1 MPSLSLSS
9 GVAKARDTK
18 RTTLITDEPFYLAGG
33 LGVWDDNV
41 RDMNVSYLSSGTT
54 YLTLQSTASDAYA
67 AVEYT
72 CIPYSTYK
80 FTGVLTATVGGSGNG
95 TVGFGVSAGNT
106 AVDTTVATRNS
117 SEETIEKTFTVGN
130 QTTFWISFIIPNS
143 STIQYWD
150 SIKVEETG

>member
-18 RTTLITDEPFYLAGG
+18 RTTLITDEPFHLAGG

-41 RDMNVSYLSSGTT
+41 RTMNVTYTSTGTT
-54 YLTLQSTASDAYA
+54 YLTLQSTNTNAYA
-67 AVEYT
+67 AVEYP
-72 CIPYSTYK
+72 CIPHSTYK
-80 FTGVLTATVGGSGNG
+80 FTGVLTVTLSGSEDG
-95 TVGFGVSAGNT
+95 TVGFGNSANNT
-106 AVDTTVATRNS
+106 AIGTAVATRSS

-130 QTTFWISFIIPNS
+130 QTTFWISFMIPTTN
-143 STIQYWD
+143 TYQYWD